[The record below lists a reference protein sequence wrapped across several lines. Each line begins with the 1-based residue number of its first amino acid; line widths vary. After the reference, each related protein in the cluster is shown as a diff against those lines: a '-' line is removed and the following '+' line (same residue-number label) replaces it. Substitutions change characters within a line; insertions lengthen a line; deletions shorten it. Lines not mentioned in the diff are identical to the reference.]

1 MMISSGKLWGLTNMG
16 QLKEK
21 TSYIYERADG
31 IVYAREFGSDPS
43 TRTEIGWDYDKRTND
58 GRPLHVHVKE
68 DQLWG
73 QIRRAAKTNPTLQ
86 EAMDRVKII
95 YELSKDDGKK

>member
-1 MMISSGKLWGLTNMG
+1 MG
-16 QLKEK
+16 QLKEN
-21 TSYIYERADG
+21 TPYIYERADG
-31 IVYAREFGSDPS
+31 IVYAREFGADPS
-43 TRTEIGWDYDKRTND
+43 SRKEVGWDYDERTND

-86 EAMDRVKII
+86 EAIDRVKII